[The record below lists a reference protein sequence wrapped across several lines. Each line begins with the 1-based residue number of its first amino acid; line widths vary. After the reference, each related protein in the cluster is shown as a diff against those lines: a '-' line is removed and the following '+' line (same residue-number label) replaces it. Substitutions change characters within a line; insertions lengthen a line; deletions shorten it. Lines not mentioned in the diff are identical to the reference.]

1 MSQHRHTDPVGTSP
15 TAPVDPHRGQ
25 APLVGLI
32 LIGCAVSLSLG
43 AYGRVHAP
51 TYSVITTL
59 GFATLLDMKAWLTT
73 GAACLGVVQV
83 LTGARMY
90 GRLGHGPSPRAVA
103 TIHRVSG
110 MAAVLLTL
118 PVAFQCLW
126 SLGFQTYSTR
136 VLLHSL
142 AGCAF
147 YGVLV
152 TKLLALRT
160 RRLPTWAIPVLGGA
174 LVTVLVTLWLTSSL
188 WYFTHG
194 SPGHLVVHRSD
205 SYRAQ
210 QPSWVGPGS
219 CQLRTRCGGQPLTAS
234 R

>member
-1 MSQHRHTDPVGTSP
+1 MAPGSTPTSP
-15 TAPVDPHRGQ
+15 SSGWASRRTPQSRGPQ
-25 APLVGLI
+25 
-32 LIGCAVSLSLG
+32 G
-43 AYGRVHAP
+43 ARGRQRRGSTSTCEAP
-51 TYSVITTL
+51 TRDIL
-59 GFATLLDMKAWLTT
+59 
-73 GAACLGVVQV
+73 
-83 LTGARMY
+83 
-90 GRLGHGPSPRAVA
+90 
-103 TIHRVSG
+103 
-110 MAAVLLTL
+110 
-118 PVAFQCLW
+118 AFQCLW
-126 SLGFQTYSTR
+126 SLGFQTYGTR

-174 LVTVLVTLWLTSSL
+174 RFTVLVALWLTSSL

-194 SPGHLVVHRSD
+194 SPGRLVVHRSD

-219 CQLRTRCGGQPLTAS
+219 CQLRTRCGGQQLTAS